1 MPAVPLPKGSIL
13 SLGLASTGP
22 WNRLTEHNRAALQVD
37 TERIEKSS
45 RMANGTMRKW
55 FIADK
60 ITLTTSWDMVPHDST
75 FTVDGYWGGSDI
87 EAFYRA
93 NTGDFWAQVRLPD
106 GSTKEYRVVFK
117 NFDKSVQKRGR
128 YEFWNIS
135 LALEE
140 V

>member
-13 SLGLASTGP
+13 SLGLSSTGP
-22 WNRLTEHNRAALQVD
+22 WNRLTEHNRAALSVD
-37 TERIEKSS
+37 TERIEKSN

-60 ITLTTSWDMVPHDST
+60 VTLTTSWDMVPHDLN

-87 EAFYRA
+87 ENFYRT

-117 NFDKSVQKRGR
+117 NFDKSIQKRGR

>member
-1 MPAVPLPKGSIL
+1 
-13 SLGLASTGP
+13 
-22 WNRLTEHNRAALQVD
+22 
-37 TERIEKSS
+37 
-45 RMANGTMRKW
+45 MANGTMRKW

-60 ITLTTSWDMVPHDST
+60 VTLTTSWDMVPHDLN

-87 EAFYRA
+87 ENFYRT

-117 NFDKSVQKRGR
+117 NFDKSIQKRGR